1 MKHLAALCALS
12 GLMLVAAL
20 TAGCARPGADE
31 VATADPGGTA
41 EVEQQPEPGA
51 TDAVN
56 PGGAATASDAAEE
69 LQRVARQQELDA
81 EARRIAEREA
91 ELRAREAEIAQ
102 RELEERERRLRQRE
116 REVAESEARLR
127 AEREG
132 QARVQQAAAEG
143 ARRAAEDARRA
154 AEAVREAELAARRD
168 AELEADSSQASA
180 TDSGA
185 DDGARET
192 WTGDESW
199 RRGSRESDSSV
210 DRTAVTPL
218 ASPELLRAGMRFDVE
233 VEEALSSGT
242 SKVGEAFRT
251 VLVADLRTS
260 DGRLVAPAG
269 SEVLGEV
276 VEVRPLRRVGGQAAL
291 GLSLDRLVLPSGD
304 TVEIR
309 ANLLE
314 LGKNKRGD
322 KARIAGAVVAGA
334 ILGSILGDSEG
345 ALVGAAAGAAA
356 STAYVVKSEGRE
368 VEIPAGTVVTLEV
381 EEVVTVRTEY
391 RTPPRR

>member
-1 MKHLAALCALS
+1 HAAALRALS
-12 GLMLVAAL
+12 GWMLAAAL
-20 TAGCARPGADE
+20 AAGCGRSEVDE
-31 VATADPGGTA
+31 VATVDP
-41 EVEQQPEPGA
+41 EVAARPEQQPVPVA
-51 TDAVN
+51 ADAVD
-56 PGGAATASDAAEE
+56 PGGAAKPSDAAEE

-91 ELRAREAEIAQ
+91 ELRAREAEVA
-102 RELEERERRLRQRE
+102 RVELEERERRLRQRE

-127 AEREG
+127 AEREA
-132 QARVQQAAAEG
+132 QARAQQAA
-143 ARRAAEDARRA
+143 RD
-154 AEAVREAELAARRD
+154 AELGARRD
-168 AELEADSSQASA
+168 AATEADSRQASA
-180 TDSGA
+180 TDSA
-185 DDGARET
+185 EDGARET
-192 WTGDESW
+192 WTGDETW
-199 RRGSRESDSSV
+199 RRGSRESDSVV
-210 DRTAVTPL
+210 DRTAATPS
-218 ASPELLRAGMRFDVE
+218 ASPELLRAGMRFEVE
-233 VEEALSSGT
+233 VEETLSSGT

-251 VLVADLRTS
+251 VLVADLRAS

-269 SEVLGEV
+269 SAVLGEV

-309 ANLLE
+309 ANLIE